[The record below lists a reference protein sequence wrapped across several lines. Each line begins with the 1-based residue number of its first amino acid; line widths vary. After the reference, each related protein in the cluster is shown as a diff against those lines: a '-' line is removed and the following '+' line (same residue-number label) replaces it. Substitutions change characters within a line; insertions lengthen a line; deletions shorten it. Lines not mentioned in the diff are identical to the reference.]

1 MSNEGVRTEVVDILR
16 DVVPEVDSSEIDDD
30 TSFQADLGMDS
41 MDSLTV
47 VEQVYERF
55 GIDIPESDY
64 GDIDTFGKLVNY
76 VEARVD

>member
-1 MSNEGVRTEVVDILR
+1 MSNEDVRMEVVDILR
-16 DVVPEVDSSEIDDD
+16 DVVPEVDPAELDEN

-55 GIDIPESDY
+55 GVDIPESDY
-64 GDIDTFGKLVNY
+64 DKIDTVGKLVHY
-76 VEARVD
+76 IEAKIE